1 VSSVVAADG
10 VRIHYGSAGDG
21 PSVVMLHGISA
32 DGEMNWEWTGIA
44 PAIRAA
50 GFHTVT
56 IDQRGH
62 GRSDKPHEPTA
73 YDDDLF
79 ASDVSA
85 VIDDL
90 DIEDCAL
97 VGYSMGALMALR
109 AVPHELRVNA
119 LVLGGIGMPAAD
131 RDLRESTASAL
142 ETDDPG
148 LLQPG
153 EPRSIR
159 EYADATG
166 ADRRALAA
174 LQRGRSDAPYE
185 FDAVTVPTLVIAG
198 RDDDLADDAGELAAA
213 LPHATFVH
221 VPGDHASALI
231 EPEFC
236 EGVVSF
242 LSSALR

>member
-1 VSSVVAADG
+1 MSSLVAADG
-10 VRIHYGSAGDG
+10 IRIHYDSVGDG
-21 PSVVMLHGISA
+21 PSVVLLHGISA
-32 DGEMNWEWTGIA
+32 NGEMNWEWTGIA
-44 PAIRAA
+44 PTVRAA

-119 LVLGGIGMPAAD
+119 LVLGGIGMPSAD

-142 ETDDPG
+142 ETEEPD

-198 RDDDLADDAGELAAA
+198 RDDDLADDAGELAGA
-213 LPHATFVH
+213 LPHATFVQ

-231 EPEFC
+231 EPEFR